1 MKQLR
6 ILAVAFAL
14 IGTLAAQAQ
23 VKFGVKGGIEVL
35 DFKSDVFNADNR
47 MGWFIGPTVKIG
59 LPLPGFAIDVAALY
73 NQRESKID
81 LYETMNYAGYGSL
94 QVKALKTRQ
103 IAVPLNVRYGISLG
117 SAEVFAYAGDAC
129 LHADI
134 IIRGQM
140 STKLEGP
147 SGRTIRM
154 HTHTTGNMLA
164 PAFLFAHHNLYPVT
178 IETITD
184 VVLLRLMPHD
194 VESLIHQNN
203 QVAMNFIRILSNNID
218 FLTQKVGLLS
228 LSVREKVEQFLK
240 SEVQK
245 QRSNRIHVGMSRQ
258 ELADSFGIQKYSLQR
273 CLSEM
278 QKEGL
283 ICLDGKFIEVRN

>member
-1 MKQLR
+1 MK
-6 ILAVAFAL
+6 
-14 IGTLAAQAQ
+14 
-23 VKFGVKGGIEVL
+23 
-35 DFKSDVFNADNR
+35 NADVMDIDTL
-47 MGWFIGPTVKIG
+47 MGLKVCPLFKG
-59 LPLPGFAIDVAALY
+59 LNEEEIITLMH
-73 NQRESKID
+73 S
-81 LYETMNYAGYGSL
+81 
-94 QVKALKTRQ
+94 
-103 IAVPLNVRYGISLG
+103 VRYRVLRYMKG
-117 SAEVFAYAGDAC
+117 EVFAYAGDAC

-134 IIRGQM
+134 IIHGQM

-245 QRSNRIHVGMSRQ
+245 QQSNRIHVGMSRQ